1 MNGTVPS
8 EREGRVEIC
17 SENVY
22 GTVCNLL
29 FDELEAQVVCR
40 NLGFSPNGNYPV
52 CPCICSSCVG
62 VGGCVGRG
70 GYYIYVNSSHA
81 NVTMV

>member
-1 MNGTVPS
+1 MNEAVPS

-17 SENVY
+17 SNNTY

-40 NLGFSPNGNYPV
+40 NLGFSANGN
-52 CPCICSSCVG
+52 
-62 VGGCVGRG
+62 
-70 GYYIYVNSSHA
+70 
-81 NVTMV
+81 